1 MGKAKFSG
9 RKIESGM
16 PGTPLGKPIA
26 ALLASTSVRSAFAPR
41 ISGHLLA
48 GGSVPFITH
57 SRSATR
63 IRLTSAV
70 AGTGFAR
77 SVPVPQ
83 LLPGQP
89 APTFGIA
96 SLKLP
101 PPPPCV
107 ELGR

>member
-1 MGKAKFSG
+1 
-9 RKIESGM
+9 M

-26 ALLASTSVRSAFAPR
+26 ALFASTSVRSAFAPR

-63 IRLTSAV
+63 MRLTSAV

-77 SVPVPQ
+77 SVPRPQ
-83 LLPGQP
+83 LLPGQLT
-89 APTFGIA
+89 AALPTASGGFCVIA
-96 SLKLP
+96 P

-107 ELGR
+107 ELGREEGPTLFGT